1 MSDELLT
8 QEVIADPS
16 EFDFAVKLWVA
27 EYFAADGVLASVGD
41 HNLARGDVNHSRWE
55 TLLEL

>member
-1 MSDELLT
+1 MLT

-27 EYFAADGVLASVGD
+27 EYFTADGVLASVGD
-41 HNLARGDVNHSRWE
+41 HNLARGDVNHSRRE
-55 TLLEL
+55 ALLEL